1 MGRSSLLVANV
12 VPWGRVSGPAGLA
25 PEALQERECSCRV
38 FSRVFTSVR
47 GICFNRHRRC
57 SAGFGRARM
66 TGTSCV
72 RCSLGGVAVRRAPEP
87 GPVRGD
93 RGELS
98 VLFQTRPR
106 RPFAG
111 RRVRFPQPPS
121 IGSRI
126 ADSSSSCYRVVQV
139 DAHAP
144 FDLARGPETCPWKRL
159 CGFARWGSVPFAG
172 DRGRGNYPS
181 MGSPRLAALA
191 GS

>member
-1 MGRSSLLVANV
+1 VLLQGFFA
-12 VPWGRVSGPAGLA
+12 SFYQCAGHLFQPTSA
-25 PEALQERECSCRV
+25 M
-38 FSRVFTSVR
+38 FSRLRSRAHDWYFLCSVLP
-47 GICFNRHRRC
+47 RRC
-57 SAGFGRARM
+57 SRA
-66 TGTSCV
+66 
-72 RCSLGGVAVRRAPEP
+72 
-87 GPVRGD
+87 
-93 RGELS
+93 
-98 VLFQTRPR
+98 
-106 RPFAG
+106 
-111 RRVRFPQPPS
+111 S